1 MTDHGAATIK
11 DWLRDLLDTAKSG
24 KRLETSGGADP
35 GRSYAY
41 LEYHLDDGSHSAL
54 LFRLEHDGD
63 RPLVR
68 AHRIDGDADQVRE
81 RINELVPAEDRPVR

>member
-11 DWLRDLLDTAKSG
+11 DWLRDLLETAKSG
-24 KRLETSGGADP
+24 KRFETSGGADP

-54 LFRLEHDGD
+54 VFRLDHEGD

-68 AHRIDGDADQVRE
+68 AHRVDGDADQVRE
-81 RINELVPAEDRPVR
+81 RINELVPSEDRPVR

>member
-11 DWLRDLLDTAKSG
+11 DWLKDLLETAKSG
-24 KRLETSGGADP
+24 RQLQTSAGADQ

-54 LFRLEHDGD
+54 LFRLDHEGN

-68 AHRIDGDADQVRE
+68 AHRIDGDADTVRE
-81 RINELVPAEDRPVR
+81 RINELVPAQDRPAR